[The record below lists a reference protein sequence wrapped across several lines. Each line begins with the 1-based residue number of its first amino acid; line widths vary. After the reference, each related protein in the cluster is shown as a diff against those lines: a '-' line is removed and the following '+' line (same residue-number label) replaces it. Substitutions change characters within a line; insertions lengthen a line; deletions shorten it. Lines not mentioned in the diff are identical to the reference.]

1 MAPVRAITVR
11 WGPPGVKR
19 LRTDTAGAR
28 SARPR
33 GRTSHRTGGSPP
45 AAGRALTGPAYSSRS
60 GGDWRGYV
68 SVDPRYFR
76 PTEVATLLVAKR
88 HTSYY
93 DAAVKYFTWD
103 GEKNEKLKA
112 ERGVSFEEIVFHIE
126 RVDVLDILEHPN
138 RERYGGQRIFV
149 VQREGYAYLVPFI
162 EEKEQVVLE
171 TIIPSRKATREYLG
185 EETADGEA

>member
-1 MAPVRAITVR
+1 M
-11 WGPPGVKR
+11 
-19 LRTDTAGAR
+19 
-28 SARPR
+28 
-33 GRTSHRTGGSPP
+33 
-45 AAGRALTGPAYSSRS
+45 
-60 GGDWRGYV
+60 
-68 SVDPRYFR
+68 
-76 PTEVATLLVAKR
+76 LVAKR

-126 RVDVLDILEHPN
+126 RGDVLDILEHPN

-162 EEKEQVVLE
+162 EEKEQVVLK